1 MLEEYVVHKLSTKE
15 MLARAAREQLAQE
28 AREKRVKL
36 SAELAEKRALAAKS
50 GAQDDTPSQPE

>member
-1 MLEEYVVHKLSTKE
+1 